1 MKKITVAFKL
11 LICVLKDTNYPH
23 AKRKPEIG
31 HFQLKGTWPTK
42 CKKKK
47 NYGYNLNSNRD
58 GKSMK
63 IFAPKPIR
71 GEVTDTQIQD
81 FMDVKMSAKLS

>member
-1 MKKITVAFKL
+1 MSRRSP
-11 LICVLKDTNYPH
+11 D

-31 HFQLKGTWPTK
+31 HLQLKVTWPTK

-47 NYGYNLNSNRD
+47 KKKMTGYNLNSNRD

>member
-1 MKKITVAFKL
+1 M
-11 LICVLKDTNYPH
+11 
-23 AKRKPEIG
+23 
-31 HFQLKGTWPTK
+31 Q
-42 CKKKK
+42 KKK

-63 IFAPKPIR
+63 IFVPKPIR

>member
-1 MKKITVAFKL
+1 MRKESLKSRGL
-11 LICVLKDTNYPH
+11 LS
-23 AKRKPEIG
+23 A
-31 HFQLKGTWPTK
+31 
-42 CKKKK
+42 KKKK
-47 NYGYNLNSNRD
+47 KMTGYNLNSNRD

-81 FMDVKMSAKLS
+81 FMDVKMSAKLL